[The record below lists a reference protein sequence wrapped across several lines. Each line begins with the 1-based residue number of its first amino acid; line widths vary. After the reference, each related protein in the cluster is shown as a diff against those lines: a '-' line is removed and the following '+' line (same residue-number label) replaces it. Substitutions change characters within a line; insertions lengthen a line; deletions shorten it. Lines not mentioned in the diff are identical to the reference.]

1 MPPTPSLHRC
11 ISLAVSREEQVQAP
25 WGEGKWGAVGDG
37 KDTLFMNFVSAERE
51 VVLGE

>member
-1 MPPTPSLHRC
+1 LYQALSGKPFFIRFGG
-11 ISLAVSREEQVQAP
+11 VQVP

-37 KDTLFMNFVSAERE
+37 KDTLFMNFAGAEHE